1 VFDSNLNYAFMRERE
16 REQTGEMKLSYLN
29 FTKTLIYQGQS
40 LVTFETLLLSDRL
53 HRTRLFLNFDVS
65 QSQHLLDQ
73 CTVF

>member
-1 VFDSNLNYAFMRERE
+1 MRERE